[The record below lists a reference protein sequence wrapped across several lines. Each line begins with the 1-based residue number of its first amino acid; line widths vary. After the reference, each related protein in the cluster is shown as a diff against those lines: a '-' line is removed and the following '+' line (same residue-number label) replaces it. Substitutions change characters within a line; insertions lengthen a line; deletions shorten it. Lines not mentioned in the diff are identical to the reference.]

1 MFAPQPRLTS
11 PPPPSSQLARGSE
24 NKCSAQALSPTPGVS
39 SSDSEAN
46 KSSRNAARIARSIAL
61 HVPRSGAS
69 VGTAIGH
76 RFRPSWQPRSVKASK
91 PPKTTSVL
99 NPRTRIRP
107 KLDRM
112 RPSTPPPIPL
122 RPPRLTLSGVRMVS
136 HTGRSNVRR
145 GRRDAADFAEI
156 ACPIL
161 GLMSR
166 RVRQK

>member
-69 VGTAIGH
+69 VGTAIGG
-76 RFRPSWQPRSVKASK
+76 RFRRSEPPRSVKASK

-99 NPRTRIRP
+99 NPRTWIRP

-112 RPSTPPPIPL
+112 RPSAPPPIPF
-122 RPPRLTLSGVRMVS
+122 RPPRLTLTGARMVS

-145 GRRDAADFAEI
+145 GGRDATFFDEI
-156 ACPIL
+156 TCYVR
-161 GLMSR
+161 GLISSDE
-166 RVRQK
+166 